1 MDPDGGMLLLQLLLI
16 VVLILVNA
24 FFAASEMA
32 VVTAND
38 QNIERLADEGDPKA
52 KRLLQMLSQPS
63 NFLASI
69 QVGITFAGLL
79 ASAAASESFSNRI
92 AQALSGSPLPPSL
105 IKVIS
110 VAIITLALSYF
121 QLVLGELVPKRLAM
135 HQADKVALHVTG
147 VLHFVSVAFRPFVWM
162 LAVSTNAITRLFGVS
177 EQPEERKVTEEQI
190 RMMVDM
196 GEEKGTIGESE
207 KEMINNVFEFDDRIA
222 ADIMTHRT
230 DISAAEITAPLEEV
244 MQIALAEGYSRIP
257 IYEDDLDNIVG
268 VVYVKDLLR
277 YVGKPLEKALAPK
290 DVMRPPL
297 FVPETKKCRE
307 LFSALTA
314 RKQHMAVVIDEYGGT
329 SGIVTMEDLVES
341 IVGDIQDEYDHEEE
355 EFSVI
360 DESNFFI
367 EGTANLEEVSDLLE
381 VELPEGEYDTVA
393 GLIIDR
399 LGHIPS
405 PGEHPSVEINGV
417 VFTVEEVDERRIEKI
432 RAHKLPHETVTPDG
446 GAPGGTASKE

>member
-1 MDPDGGMLLLQLLLI
+1 MDPDGGSLLLQLLLI
-16 VVLILVNA
+16 VVLILINA

-38 QNIERLADEGDPKA
+38 QNIEHLADDGNPKA

-63 NFLASI
+63 QFLASI
-69 QVGITFAGLL
+69 QVGVTLAGLL
-79 ASAAASESFSNRI
+79 ASAAASESFSSRI
-92 AQALSGSPLPPSL
+92 ARALAGTGLPTSL

-110 VAIITLALSYF
+110 VAIITIALSYF

-135 HQADKVALHVTG
+135 HRADKVALGVTG
-147 VLHFVSVAFRPFVWM
+147 VLHFVSVAFHPFVWL
-162 LAVSTNAITRLFGVS
+162 LAVSTNAIARLFGVS
-177 EQPEERKVTEEQI
+177 EQPETRSVTEEQI

-207 KEMINNVFEFDDRIA
+207 REMINNVFDFDDRNA

-230 DISAAEITAPLEEV
+230 DISAAEITSTMEEV
-244 MQIALAEGYSRIP
+244 VAIALSEGYSRIP
-257 IYEDDLDNIVG
+257 IYEDDLDNVVG
-268 VVYVKDLLR
+268 VVYVKDLLH
-277 YVGKPLEKALAPK
+277 YVGKPLEKAIAPK

-307 LFSALTA
+307 LFGVLTA

-329 SGIVTMEDLVES
+329 AGIVTMEDLVES
-341 IVGDIQDEYDHEEE
+341 IVGDIQDEYDHEED

-360 DESNFFI
+360 DDSSYFI
-367 EGTANLEEVSDLLE
+367 EGTANLEEVSELLD
-381 VELPEGEYDTVA
+381 VELPEGEYDTIA

-399 LGHIPS
+399 IGHIPA
-405 PGEHPSVEINGV
+405 PGEHPHVEINGV
-417 VFTVEEVDERRIEKI
+417 LFTVEDVEDRRIERV
-432 RAHKLPHETVTPDG
+432 RAHKIPHETVSQDSGISSEGMP
-446 GAPGGTASKE
+446 PS